1 MKMSSRIEHI
11 INEIT
16 DQYLLDDG
24 AIPWIIGFSGGKDST
39 VLLQL
44 VWTALKNLGDINGI
58 SPRDVYVVCNDT
70 MVENPIISNYVDKV
84 LDKIQETAVRDGL
97 NIQVQKTTPRLEDSF
112 WLNIIGK
119 GYPVPNNAFRWCTEK
134 LKIKPTS
141 RFVVDQIDEKGKAIV
156 LVGTRSDESQNRAR
170 MIKKHEIRGKR
181 LSKHS
186 NLRNAFIYSPIKHLL
201 LEEIWYIINTMPS
214 PWGASNDE
222 LFQIYSDASA
232 DDYECPT
239 MVSNKNHS
247 SCGNSRFGCWT
258 CTVVKKDKSMSSLVD
273 NGFSWLAPLLEF
285 RNELMEGRNIPEN
298 RSTKR
303 RNGTDAKNGMGTYKA
318 KYRAEILE
326 RLLETQKTI
335 QETYPE
341 IELITNQEMVAIQV
355 TWYRDFIFKYKVAHI
370 YNSVYS
376 KELDMNKQDENFRKE
391 EELLKEVCENDEQF
405 SLIQDHLALSKNK
418 ALLTK
423 KRGLKEDLER
433 RIKKMIDKK

>member
-1 MKMSSRIEHI
+1 MSPTRVEHI

-24 AIPWIIGFSGGKDST
+24 ARPWIIGFSGGKDST

-44 VWTALKNLGDINGI
+44 VWTALKRLGSINGVN
-58 SPRDVYVVCNDT
+58 PRDIYVVCNDT
-70 MVENPIISNYVDKV
+70 MVENPIITNYVNKV
-84 LDKIQETAVRDGL
+84 LDKIQKAAVKDGL
-97 NIQVQKTTPRLEDSF
+97 NIRVHQTTPRLEDSF

-141 RFVVDQIDEKGKAIV
+141 RFVLDQIDEKGEAIV

-170 MIKKHEIRGKR
+170 TMKKHAIRGSR

-186 NLRNAFIYSPIKHLL
+186 NLRNAFIYSPIKELL

-222 LFQIYSDASA
+222 LFKIYSDASA

-239 MVSNKNHS
+239 MVSNKSHS

-273 NGFSWLAPLLEF
+273 NGFEWLAPLLNF
-285 RNELMEGRNIPEN
+285 RNDLAEQRNNPKN
-298 RSTKR
+298 RLKTR
-303 RNGTDAKNGMGTYKA
+303 RNGTDAVNGMGSYSP

-326 RLLETQKTI
+326 NLLRTQKEI
-335 QETYPE
+335 QKTYPDL
-341 IELITNQEMVAIQV
+341 ELITNQEMVAIQV
-355 TWYRDFIFKYKVAHI
+355 TWYRDFIFKYKVAKV
-370 YNSVYS
+370 YNTVFAN
-376 KELDMNKQDENFRKE
+376 ELDMNKQDENFRKE
-391 EELLKEVCENDEQF
+391 EELLKEVCKNNDEF
-405 SLIQDHLALSKNK
+405 SLIQDHLALAKNK
-418 ALLTK
+418 ALLTR
-423 KRGLKEDLER
+423 KRGLKDDLER
-433 RIKKMIDKK
+433 RIKQLIEKK

>member
-1 MKMSSRIEHI
+1 MSSRIEYI

-16 DQYLLDDG
+16 DQYLIDDG
-24 AIPWIIGFSGGKDST
+24 ERPWIIGFSGGKDST

-44 VWTALKNLGDINGI
+44 VWTALKRLGDVKGI
-58 SPRDVYVVCNDT
+58 VPRDIYVVCNDT
-70 MVENPIISNYVDKV
+70 MVENPIITNYVNKV
-84 LDKIQETAVRDGL
+84 LDKIQEAAVREGL

-141 RFVVDQIDEKGKAIV
+141 RFVIDQIDEKGEAIV
-156 LVGTRSDESQNRAR
+156 LVGTRSAESQNRAR
-170 MIKKHEIRGKR
+170 MIKKHSIRGKR
-181 LSKHS
+181 LSNHS
-186 NLRNAFIYSPIKHLL
+186 NLKNAFIYAPIKDLM

-214 PWGASNDE
+214 PWGADNDE
-222 LFQIYSDASA
+222 LFKIYSDASA

-273 NGFSWLAPLLEF
+273 NGFTWLTPLLIF
-285 RNELMEGRNIPEN
+285 RNNLAEGRNNIEN
-298 RSTKR
+298 RSSKR
-303 RNGTDAKNGMGTYKA
+303 RNGTLAKNGMGTYKA
-318 KYRAEILE
+318 KYRAEILQE
-326 RLLETQKTI
+326 LLKTQKEI
-335 QETYPE
+335 QKTYPD

-355 TWYRDFIFKYKVAHI
+355 TWYRDFIFNYKVSDI
-370 YNSVYS
+370 YNRTYS
-376 KELDMNKQDENFRKE
+376 KEFDMNKQDENFRKE
-391 EELLKEVCENDEQF
+391 EELLKEVCKNDQQF
-405 SLIQDHLALSKNK
+405 SLIQDHLALAKNK
-418 ALLTK
+418 ALLTR

-433 RIKKMIDKK
+433 RIKQLIDNK